1 MKKWGK
7 GSIGG
12 GGRGSCNSILA
23 LLSLTT
29 MRKYN
34 DHLFKWLN
42 IIGKLIINISDY
54 YVGK

>member
-1 MKKWGK
+1 MGAKAQF
-7 GSIGG
+7 GG
-12 GGRGSCNSILA
+12 GGGKLNSILA
-23 LLSLTT
+23 LLALTT

-34 DHLFKWLN
+34 DHLCKWIN